1 MDKTVNIISLG
12 CAKNLVDSEILL
24 GGLNK
29 SEINITEN
37 PEDADTIIVNTCGF
51 LDIAREESVD
61 TILQAAQLKETGKPS
76 ELVVMGCLSERF
88 PDELKN
94 EVPEIDRIFGSNDHR
109 QIISFLTGKD
119 YAKDDPLFFRSLM
132 TPNHYAYIK
141 IAEGCDN
148 GCSFCSIPIMRG
160 LQKSRTI
167 SSIMEEAIRL
177 SNNGTK
183 ELLVI
188 AQDSTSY
195 GWDLDKKVYLSD
207 LLKEL
212 NKNLEKRATSI
223 LIPCLYEEFERAA
236 LKDIR
241 EVLRSLT
248 GLNELVIA
256 LSAKTLEQVKA
267 AKSFFDSMPFPVH
280 VQWTNSPSV
289 IELLKNQETNGLEL
303 LGTPGKGW
311 AVWQGI
317 GVATRKSEVV
327 ALFDADI
334 RTFSPLYPSRMILP
348 LLDESY
354 GISYVKAFYSRLSL
368 ETNQLQGRATRLFV
382 GPLLA
387 SLEQLVGKGPF
398 LQYLQS
404 FRYPLAGEFAFT
416 KDLAMNLRIPCD
428 WGLEIGL
435 LSEVYRNVRT
445 SKIAQVDLGLF
456 DHKHKNIGDSSKEGL
471 QKMCT
476 EILSSVLRG
485 LMEHQAETL
494 TSTQLAT
501 LEVLYKRVG
510 EDRVKQFG
518 LDSAVNQLPYDRHE
532 EELSVQKF
540 AKLLR
545 PATQDYLAS
554 PTTQQLPSWSRVLS
568 CENKLQEDLAIAGSK
583 DIKAVKQL
591 VS

>member
-1 MDKTVNIISLG
+1 MDFQQ
-12 CAKNLVDSEILL
+12 
-24 GGLNK
+24 GL
-29 SEINITEN
+29 IT
-37 PEDADTIIVNTCGF
+37 TIHEYGV
-51 LDIAREESVD
+51 
-61 TILQAAQLKETGKPS
+61 TG
-76 ELVVMGCLSERF
+76 
-88 PDELKN
+88 N
-94 EVPEIDRIFGSNDHR
+94 
-109 QIISFLTGKD
+109 
-119 YAKDDPLFFRSLM
+119 
-132 TPNHYAYIK
+132 
-141 IAEGCDN
+141 
-148 GCSFCSIPIMRG
+148 
-160 LQKSRTI
+160 
-167 SSIMEEAIRL
+167 
-177 SNNGTK
+177 
-183 ELLVI
+183 
-188 AQDSTSY
+188 
-195 GWDLDKKVYLSD
+195 

-212 NKNLEKRATSI
+212 NKSLKRRSTSI
-223 LIPCLYEEFERAA
+223 LIPCLYEEFERPA

-241 EVLRSLT
+241 EVLKNLT

-256 LSAKTLEQVKA
+256 LSAKTAEQVKA

-289 IELLKNQETNGLEL
+289 IELLKSQEKNGLEL

-416 KDLAMNLRIPCD
+416 KALAMNLRIPCD

-456 DHKHKNIGDSSKEGL
+456 DHKHKNIGKSSKEGL

-485 LMEHQAETL
+485 LMEHEARTL
-494 TSTQLAT
+494 TSSQLAN
-501 LEVLYKRVG
+501 LEVLYRRAG
-510 EDRVKQFG
+510 EDRVKLIR
-518 LDSAVNQLPYDRHE
+518 LDSSVNQLPYSRHK
-532 EELSVQKF
+532 EELAVHTF
-540 AKLLR
+540 GKLLR
-545 PATQDYLAS
+545 PAINKFLES
-554 PTTQQLPSWSRVLS
+554 PVKQQLPCWARVLD
-568 CENKLQEDLAIAGSK
+568 CESKLQDDLERAGG
-583 DIKAVKQL
+583 L
-591 VS
+591 